1 MKVIKKE
8 EGNTVIILFKVFHIQ
23 MGEQRRQ
30 KVIGRSNRNTNW
42 KWREIEKM
50 GILFHLLLWVYLMKK
65 ERESI
70 PYCCCTLWNNLVIKE
85 SDFISHFFPF
95 GISNLDFF
103 NPGIHKTFPNGSEW
117 SVEHTCLQR
126 QDFLWESLV
135 LCWQTKEMK
144 NKRRKCTWYCSPI
157 RSAIWR
163 PIGLFIF
170 TRVCIKEIPNSKN
183 MIGNINLEQLKQ
195 S

>member
-1 MKVIKKE
+1 M
-8 EGNTVIILFKVFHIQ
+8 EGNRKDGHTLPSPSLSLFDEERKRI
-23 MGEQRRQ
+23 
-30 KVIGRSNRNTNW
+30 NT
-42 KWREIEKM
+42 I
-50 GILFHLLLWVYLMKK
+50 LLLYAL
-65 ERESI
+65 EQLGDQRIGFELTDI
-70 PYCCCTLWNNLVIKE
+70 
-85 SDFISHFFPF
+85 
-95 GISNLDFF
+95 
-103 NPGIHKTFPNGSEW
+103 IHKTFPNGSEW